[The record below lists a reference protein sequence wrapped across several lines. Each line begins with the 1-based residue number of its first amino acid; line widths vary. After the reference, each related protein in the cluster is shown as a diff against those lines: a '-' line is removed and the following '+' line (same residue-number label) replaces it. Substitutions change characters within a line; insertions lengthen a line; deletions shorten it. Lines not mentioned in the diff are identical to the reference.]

1 MEGGTSEDRRTV
13 CSWPRLQGWL
23 FYIVPIP
30 SRFLTKPRY
39 TFHGMAVKMALTQLQ
54 PPRALRLPE
63 SVRLKGCLTFLKSY
77 KGSSAHPAESW
88 QDGRGGLFRSMKC
101 GCCSLPYFSRNSE
114 IRPSSLGHY
123 EKKISSLHQIGKREK
138 HELAQIF
145 FLWKHCMSLFNLDSL
160 TAWKIIPWK
169 LNKYHGKFCF
179 VQEIELLCNPT
190 VATRGHQ
197 EVRLH

>member
-1 MEGGTSEDRRTV
+1 MCHRAIRENRTL
-13 CSWPRLQGWL
+13 LQGAYGRSY
-23 FYIVPIP
+23 FRGRSVHGP
-30 SRFLTKPRY
+30 SLCCCCFKDGCSISYQFLQGSWQSQGTLYLSWHGREDGIDTAA
-39 TFHGMAVKMALTQLQ
+39 TFT
-54 PPRALRLPE
+54 PALRLPE

-114 IRPSSLGHY
+114 TRPSSLGHH
-123 EKKISSLHQIGKREK
+123 EKKNFFSTSNRQKRE

-169 LNKYHGKFCF
+169 
-179 VQEIELLCNPT
+179 
-190 VATRGHQ
+190 
-197 EVRLH
+197 